1 MEVVK
6 RIVVGAAIA
15 GIAVLWIRE
24 VFVEG
29 QYLTAA
35 MWNLPLLWLGYPKGH
50 RAYSERR
57 AQGIP
62 AGQTGFYVFTKLV
75 FSAMLVLTVVLFY
88 RQLG

>member
-35 MWNLPLLWLGYPKGH
+35 MWSLLLLWLGHPRGN
-50 RAYSERR
+50 RAYLERR
-57 AQGIP
+57 ARGIP
-62 AGQTGFYVFTKLV
+62 AGQTGFNVFTKVV
-75 FSAMLVLTVVLFY
+75 FSAMLVLTVVVFY